1 MALRDVPMGA
11 KAAAG
16 KAVPGL
22 FAIFLWAWLLGAA
35 CAANAATDAATTTT
49 TAGAATGARTAAAM
63 SSATGNLR
71 PAAPVRIGL
80 SGPFSGGSSAMGESM
95 RNGVRLAVDEI
106 NSTGGIHGRAIELIE
121 RDDRADND
129 AGARIAQE
137 LASLRVLAT
146 IGIVNTGVGMASIGY
161 YQQAKIP
168 LMVAVSTGPSLTRK
182 YAPPAASANYIFR
195 VSPTL
200 DLEATLIAADLRSR
214 HLQRVALLADLTPY
228 GDSGVAAFSEA
239 ARQAGLELVAL
250 ERFRIGDTDM
260 GSALKRAQAAGA
272 QALVS
277 WGIGP
282 ELAAI
287 ARGMHNARWKV
298 PLYGSWTLS
307 MRSFIDAAGPAGE
320 GALMPQ
326 TFIQEAG
333 AAAKN
338 SFLLAYARV
347 FRTAQIP
354 SPMSAAQGYDG
365 MHLLALA
372 MRQTRTLDGDSL
384 RAALE
389 DLQVRHQ
396 GAITSYDKP
405 FSSRDHDAIT
415 SNMMLIGRVTQG
427 RVDYAYREDQQRSA
441 LLRLKQR

>member
-1 MALRDVPMGA
+1 MLRRELSFAAPM
-11 KAAAG
+11 
-16 KAVPGL
+16 P
-22 FAIFLWAWLLGAA
+22 AW
-35 CAANAATDAATTTT
+35 
-49 TAGAATGARTAAAM
+49 AGACLCALALIMQPVAA
-63 SSATGNLR
+63 SADGEQGV
-71 PAAPVRIGL
+71 PVRIGL
-80 SGPFSGGSSAMGESM
+80 SGPFTGGSSAMGENL

-106 NSTGGIHGRAIELIE
+106 NATGGIQGRPIELIE
-121 RDDRADND
+121 RDDQADND

-137 LASLRVLAT
+137 LVALKVVAT
-146 IGIVNTGVGMASIGY
+146 IGIVNTGVGLASIAH

-168 LMVAVSTGPSLTRK
+168 LMVAVSTGPTLTRK

-200 DLEATLIAADLRSR
+200 DLEAAIIAADLRR
-214 HLQRVALLADLTPY
+214 HKLQRVALLADLTPY

-239 ARQAGLELVAL
+239 ARNAGLELQAVQ
-250 ERFRIGDTDM
+250 RFRIGDTDM
-260 GSALKRAQAAGA
+260 GSALKRAQLAGA
-272 QALVS
+272 QAVVG

-287 ARGMHNARWKV
+287 ARGMRAAKWKV

-347 FRTAQIP
+347 FRTARIP

-372 MRQTRTLDGDSL
+372 MRQARAPDGDSL
-384 RAALE
+384 RRALE
-389 DLQVRHQ
+389 DLQVRYQ
-396 GAITSYDKP
+396 GAVTSYDKP
-405 FSSRDHDAIT
+405 FSAQDHDAIT
-415 SNMMLIGRVTQG
+415 ANMMLIGRVTDG

-441 LLRLKQR
+441 LLRFKQR